1 MDGGNLSSRQ
11 TGTLHAFESYQRKFS
26 DWTCVKRSTL
36 LETDWSQGAR
46 LGRRL
51 IQWSRQAGITSLV
64 PLLPSSSCMCAWR
77 STPNPPNF
85 GISSAQIEL
94 RSCVLWTCPH
104 STERSDLL
112 SISATRNYGVFSL
125 LITTPHLPTP
135 VTWCNGRS
143 SILELNGLAPLL
155 PSHVTLGKLLRQS
168 SSFLIYK
175 VRIIHLCIFFFL
187 RIK

>member
-1 MDGGNLSSRQ
+1 MDVGNLSSRQ

-36 LETDWSQGAR
+36 LETDWSQGAQ
-46 LGRRL
+46 LGRKL

-85 GISSAQIEL
+85 GISSAQIDL

-104 STERSDLL
+104 STERSDLCPFLPLGTMGCSPFL
-112 SISATRNYGVFSL
+112 SPLHTCPRLSLGVME
-125 LITTPHLPTP
+125 
-135 VTWCNGRS
+135 G
-143 SILELNGLAPLL
+143 AP
-155 PSHVTLGKLLRQS
+155 
-168 SSFLIYK
+168 FWN
-175 VRIIHLCIFFFL
+175 
-187 RIK
+187 